1 MTISSPTTPM
11 GFLPSPPRTT
21 TPPPS
26 PENTSSRYRVMAS
39 FCLREPAPNANVS
52 NWIECYNP
60 CDNTWTYVNPVPG
73 LADNQVLK
81 GFAMVS
87 LGDSIFIIGGRL
99 CRKDR
104 ARGEEFIEVD
114 VEVLSTVLRYN
125 VTTTQWSKCTPLGT
139 PRYDFACTVCEN
151 KIYVAGGKSTLE
163 SARGISLAE
172 AFDPALNVWTPL
184 PNMSTLRYKCV
195 GVTWQGKILVVGGFA
210 DRLDS
215 DRTVPYA
222 LERSSAELFDPS
234 SGRWDLMVGMWQ
246 LDVPPNQIVVVD
258 GNLFSSGDCLKAW
271 KGHIE
276 AYDMNLNIWN
286 IVDGSQLQ
294 TLCSPLY
301 LTVAPLGTLLYFLAG
316 YRRGAGGSS
325 NFISM
330 VHVFD
335 TLADEDA
342 WRDLEPIQEVGDKEL
357 CSHGC
362 VVQLSK

>member
-172 AFDPALNVWTPL
+172 VFDPALNVWTPL
-184 PNMSTLRYKCV
+184 PSMSTL
-195 GVTWQGKILVVGGFA
+195 
-210 DRLDS
+210 RLDS